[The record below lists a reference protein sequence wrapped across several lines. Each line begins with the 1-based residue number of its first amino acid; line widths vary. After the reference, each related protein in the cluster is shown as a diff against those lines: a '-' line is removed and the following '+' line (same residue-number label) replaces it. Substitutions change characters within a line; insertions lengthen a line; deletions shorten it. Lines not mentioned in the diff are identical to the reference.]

1 MSLAAS
7 SFRFNGGAVSAKMD
21 DNDNE
26 SVSHSLRPVLHNLS
40 SRTCDGR
47 TSTRVQGGKDHV
59 VLLLRCYNV
68 ISHKQYS
75 IFVVYTAV
83 GQCCLIQ
90 AQERA
95 MAALLVY

>member
-21 DNDNE
+21 E
-26 SVSHSLRPVLHNLS
+26 SVSHSRRPVLHNLS

-83 GQCCLIQ
+83 GQGCLIQ